1 MGVVYILAIVV
12 EHFIIAKAMMVIVS
26 IVLILNVKYVVVN
39 YVTTLDTSMTLFVE
53 NVVKF
58 KSNNKNTNKK
68 KQKNN

>member
-1 MGVVYILAIVV
+1 MGVVKILAIVV